1 MSESISTFSVILVG
15 DTEVGK
21 TSIIKSFVHNSF
33 DSEQKST
40 IGALFHTF
48 KTEIKGQPVIIQIW
62 DTAGQEKYRS
72 LGPIY
77 YRKAQAAIVVYDV
90 TNPDSFKSLDQWILD
105 VKQNTVKAVFYIAG
119 NKSDLDA
126 SVNQED
132 AINYAQMKEAKIF
145 FTSAKTGCNVKKM
158 FESLFDDLY
167 INYFQAPIPHVS
179 SPSIDETNENSSC
192 C

>member
-1 MSESISTFSVILVG
+1 MSSLTFSVVLVG

-21 TSIIKSFVHNSF
+21 TSIIKNFVHDSF

-48 KTEIKGQPVIIQIW
+48 KTEIKGQPITIQIW

-90 TNPDSFKSLDQWILD
+90 
-105 VKQNTVKAVFYIAG
+105 
-119 NKSDLDA
+119 
-126 SVNQED
+126 
-132 AINYAQMKEAKIF
+132 
-145 FTSAKTGCNVKKM
+145 
-158 FESLFDDLY
+158 
-167 INYFQAPIPHVS
+167 
-179 SPSIDETNENSSC
+179 
-192 C
+192 

>member
-1 MSESISTFSVILVG
+1 MSVTTFSVVMVG

-21 TSIIKSFVHNSF
+21 TSIIKYFVNDSF

-48 KTEIKGQPVIIQIW
+48 KTEIKGQPVTIQIW

-77 YRKAQAAIVVYDV
+77 YRKAQAAIVVYDIS
-90 TNPDSFKSLDQWILD
+90 NQNSFNSLDQWILD
-105 VKQNTVKAVFYIAG
+105 VKQNTVKAIFYIAG
-119 NKSDLDA
+119 NKSDLTP
-126 SVNQED
+126 SVNNEI
-132 AINYAQMKEAKIF
+132 ATNYAKENEAKIF
-145 FTSAKTGCNVKKM
+145 FTSAKTGQNIKKL
-158 FESLFDDLY
+158 FESLFEDLFDD
-167 INYFQAPIPHVS
+167 YFQTSIPRIS
-179 SPSIDETNENSSC
+179 SPNIDEGVTTNSSC